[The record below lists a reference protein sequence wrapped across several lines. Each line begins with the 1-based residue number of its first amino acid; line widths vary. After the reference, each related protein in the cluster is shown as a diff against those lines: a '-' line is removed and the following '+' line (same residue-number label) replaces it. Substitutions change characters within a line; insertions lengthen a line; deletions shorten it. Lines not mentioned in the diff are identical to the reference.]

1 MKEIIDKALDTYITL
16 LILHIN
22 TKSSDYTFHT
32 ASEDL
37 YKKTFDIFHSIAE
50 RAIDLWMEINPMK
63 DYITIANTKL
73 VSLKDEIE
81 KSIKEDQSLTIWT
94 NTLLTDIV
102 SDLESLIWTSKSL
115 MKDADNEA
123 ILDK

>member
-1 MKEIIDKALDTYITL
+1 MREIIDKALDTYITL

-22 TKSSDYTFHT
+22 TKTTDYTFHI

-37 YKKTFDIFHSIAE
+37 YKKAFDIFHSVAE
-50 RAIDLWMEINPMK
+50 RAIDLWIEINPME
-63 DYITIANTKL
+63 DYTTIANIKL
-73 VSLKDEIE
+73 DSLKDEIE
-81 KSIKEDQSLTIWT
+81 KSIKEDTSLTIWT

-115 MKDADNEA
+115 MKNTEQEA